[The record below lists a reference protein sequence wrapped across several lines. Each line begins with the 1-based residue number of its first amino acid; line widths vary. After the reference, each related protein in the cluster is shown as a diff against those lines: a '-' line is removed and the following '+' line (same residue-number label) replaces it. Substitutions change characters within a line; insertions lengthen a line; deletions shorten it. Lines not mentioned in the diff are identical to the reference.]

1 MLIGLNWQTPAGSAL
16 VRHSICFS
24 RPTRFPT
31 EVADDAQKRIPD
43 GLAATSS
50 GARLN
55 ELISGEPARDYGT
68 STAGFP
74 V

>member
-50 GARLN
+50 GARL
-55 ELISGEPARDYGT
+55 
-68 STAGFP
+68 
-74 V
+74 